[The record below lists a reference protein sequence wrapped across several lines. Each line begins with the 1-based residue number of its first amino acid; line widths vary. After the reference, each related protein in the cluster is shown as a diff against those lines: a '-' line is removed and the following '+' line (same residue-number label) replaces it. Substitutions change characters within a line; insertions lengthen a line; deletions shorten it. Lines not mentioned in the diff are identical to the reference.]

1 MDRYNK
7 AMTTDPSRMQPRFRP
22 SPARLAAPLAAALS
36 CAAGAAHA
44 QAGPPDTDSIVTL
57 QVENDAVS
65 TLKGTSDQYYTS
77 GLRLGWTSG
86 ADAIGAVAQV
96 GRDIWGDGTTRVSL
110 DITQSLFTPRG
121 TQLDPPNPLDRPY
134 AGELLATGGLIHDG
148 ADTRDV
154 IALSL
159 GVVGPSALGEEVQ
172 NGFHNLI
179 GDTPN
184 RGWHYQVQDQPAVQ
198 LLVQR
203 SWRLPVA
210 TLGPLETD
218 VLPSATIS
226 GGDVRDYV
234 QFGGE
239 ARIGQGLG
247 SDYGASRIEPGLN
260 GSDAYTNTRPIA
272 WYAFAGVDGQAVG
285 YDVSL
290 DGSSFRSNT
299 PSVHRIWDVGEIE
312 GGAAILLYGFRVTY
326 TQTWQTQEFR
336 GAKSGLFNFGS
347 LTLSAKF

>member
-1 MDRYNK
+1 MRRVLCT
-7 AMTTDPSRMQPRFRP
+7 AL
-22 SPARLAAPLAAALS
+22 LAAGPIAFLAGEASAQTPGSGSAQPPAPVADAA
-36 CAAGAAHA
+36 
-44 QAGPPDTDSIVTL
+44 SIWTI

-65 TLKGTSDQYYTS
+65 TLRGTSDQYYTS

-86 ADAIGAVAQV
+86 ADAIDPIAAF
-96 GRDIWGDGTTRVSL
+96 GRSVWGDGTTRVSL
-110 DITQSLFTPRG
+110 ELSQSLFTPRD
-121 TQLDPPNPLDRPY
+121 TQIDPPNPLDRPY
-134 AGELLATGGLIHDG
+134 AGELLLTGGLIHDT

-154 IALSL
+154 VALSL
-159 GVVGPSALGEEVQ
+159 GVVGPAALGEEVQ
-172 NGFHNLI
+172 NGFHDLI

-184 RGWHYQVQDQPAVQ
+184 RGWHYQVPDQPAVN

-203 SWRLPVA
+203 TWRLPLA
-210 TLGPLETD
+210 QLGPLETD
-218 VLPSATIS
+218 VLPEVTVA

-234 QFGGE
+234 QLGTV

-247 SDYGASRIEPGLN
+247 SDFGTSRIEPGLN
-260 GSDAYTNTRPIA
+260 GSDAYTNTQPIA

-290 DGSSFRSNT
+290 DGSTFRNNT
-299 PSVHRIWDVGEIE
+299 PSVHRMWDVGEFE
-312 GGAAILLYGFRVTY
+312 GGLAILALGLRITY

-347 LTLSAKF
+347 LAVSAKF

>member
-1 MDRYNK
+1 MISDATRSTLPPI
-7 AMTTDPSRMQPRFRP
+7 A
-22 SPARLAAPLAAALS
+22 LAGAALLVLAGTGQAQTQAPLA
-36 CAAGAAHA
+36 
-44 QAGPPDTDSIVTL
+44 DTDSIITI

-77 GLRLGWTSG
+77 GIRVGWTSG
-86 ADAIGAVAQV
+86 ADAIAPVAQF
-96 GRDIWGDGTTRVSL
+96 GHDIWGGGTTRVSI
-110 DITQSLFTPRG
+110 DITQSLFTPRD

-134 AGELLATGGLIHDG
+134 AGELLANFGLIHDS
-148 ADTRDV
+148 AITRDLV
-154 IALSL
+154 ALSL

-172 NGFHNLI
+172 NGFHSII
-179 GDTPN
+179 GDTSN
-184 RGWHYQVQDQPAVQ
+184 RGWHYQVGDQPAVN

-203 SWRLPVA
+203 TYRLPVA
-210 TLGPLETD
+210 QFGPIETD
-218 VLPSATIS
+218 ILPSVTAA

-234 QFGGE
+234 QAGGE

-247 SDYGASRIEPGLN
+247 SDFGTSRIEPGLN

-290 DGSSFRSNT
+290 DGSAFRNNT
-299 PSVHRIWDVGEIE
+299 PSVHRNWDVGEIE
-312 GGAAILLYGFRVTY
+312 GGAAILLYGLRVSY

-336 GAKSGLFNFGS
+336 GAKAGLFNFGS